1 MVMMMALSLLA
12 EEPILCNASGCCKE
26 SNKRKQFSFI
36 SCIYIYIHFQKIETC
51 FIQAVL
57 CSVTIFHGNTGDR
70 IHIIMSVCTQ
80 MVSSKTQSKQV
91 PLV

>member
-1 MVMMMALSLLA
+1 MHQDVVRS
-12 EEPILCNASGCCKE
+12 PINVS
-26 SNKRKQFSFI
+26 SFH
-36 SCIYIYIHFQKIETC
+36 SFLVFIYIHFQTIETR